1 MERHIRIKMD
11 AHICCLMDR
20 HIRITMGAYI
30 YSGLMARNIRK
41 YGVSHSVP
49 HVLVSAGILVDAGW
63 RREDRRGSDQRQRG
77 SGRPGDGS
85 GALGDRRSV
94 DGDYGAVLIG

>member
-49 HVLVSAGILVDAGW
+49 HVLVSAGILESMPAGV
-63 RREDRRGSDQRQRG
+63 
-77 SGRPGDGS
+77 GRIS
-85 GALGDRRSV
+85 
-94 DGDYGAVLIG
+94 AVLTSGNAAATGPVTGVAGSAADEVWTGNAVLF